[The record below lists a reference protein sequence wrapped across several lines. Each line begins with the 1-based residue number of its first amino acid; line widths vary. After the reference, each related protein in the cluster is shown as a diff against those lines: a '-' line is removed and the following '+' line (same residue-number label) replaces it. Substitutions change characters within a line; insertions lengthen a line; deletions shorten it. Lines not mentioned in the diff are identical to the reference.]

1 MSNTAI
7 TPAPAK
13 PADRGVKVGPFGVP
27 WRPRALATSLAALA
41 LLLVLIVAG
50 VAQGS
55 TTLAPGDVIRTLLG
69 GGTYPQHLIV
79 FDLRLPRVL
88 TGVLVG
94 ICLGV
99 AGALTQTFTNNPLA
113 TPDVIGVTAGASS
126 GAVAAILIGGGS
138 FTVTNTLLSSGIPVA
153 ATAGALLASALVY
166 GLGWRNGVDSYRLI
180 LVGIGVQSVLTA
192 LTSYLL
198 VRAQIQDATRAA
210 AWLVGSLTG
219 ASWTS
224 FWPLLIVTAVFT
236 PIAIACSAPLAV
248 AQLGDETATS
258 VGLGVQRHRLL
269 IIALAVILT
278 GAAVAAAG
286 PIGFVAF
293 VVPQIALRT
302 TGASRP
308 PIIASGLLGAA
319 LVIGA
324 DLASRTLF
332 PYQIPVGLL
341 TTVVGAPY
349 LIWLLIRHRK
359 ELAR

>member
-1 MSNTAI
+1 VSAAVNEH
-7 TPAPAK
+7 P
-13 PADRGVKVGPFGVP
+13 GVKIGPFGVP
-27 WRPRALATSLAALA
+27 WHPRALTVTLLALA

-113 TPDVIGVTAGASS
+113 TPDVIGVTAGAST

-138 FTVTNTLLSSGIPVA
+138 FTVSDAVLGRGIPVA
-153 ATAGALLASALVY
+153 AITGALLASALVY
-166 GLGWRNGVDSYRLI
+166 GLGWRDGVDSYRLI
-180 LVGIGVQSVLTA
+180 LVGIGISSVLTA

-198 VRAQIQDATRAA
+198 VRARISDATRAA

-219 ASWTS
+219 TSWTS
-224 FWPLLIVTAVFT
+224 LWPLLAVTVVIT
-236 PIAIACSAPLAV
+236 PIAVACSAPLAV

-258 VGLGVQRHRLL
+258 VGLAVQRHRLL
-269 IIALAVILT
+269 VIILAVILT

-308 PIIASGLLGAA
+308 PLIASGLLGAC
-319 LVIGA
+319 LVISA

-332 PYQIPVGLL
+332 PYQLPVGLL
-341 TTVVGAPY
+341 TTAVGAPY
-349 LIWLLIRHRK
+349 LIWLLVRHRK
-359 ELAR
+359 EMAS